1 VDLEEVIAMPDNV
14 LLAARALRDAL
25 IGFEPARWS
34 GRDCAE
40 VVEELARTEKAC
52 AAARARAA
60 VRAADCGAHSQ
71 RGFAD
76 AADWL
81 ARRTGQSRAEA
92 RSALDTAEAVDDCPA
107 TRAALVAGELSLG
120 QADEIAR
127 TEKEVPGSEAE
138 LLPLAKE
145 ASLASLKD
153 QARKKRLGAV
163 NPEELHNRQRA
174 ARRFRHWRDEL
185 GMVCFTAALT
195 PEIGLPFIN
204 RLEAETDRGHRQ
216 AHRKGND
223 ESREAHAA
231 DAFAILVQGQGG
243 GRAGRADLVVV
254 CDLAAYR
261 RGHAHPGEACHL
273 VGGGPVPVEVARQ
286 LSADAFLK
294 AVVHD
299 GVRIDTVAHFGRH
312 IPAEL
317 RTALELG
324 APPGLDGVSCAEA
337 GCERRYHLE
346 WDHVNPV
353 ANGGETSFD
362 NLKPRCWPHHRDK
375 TERDRAAGL
384 LNGGGGGSGPP

>member
-1 VDLEEVIAMPDNV
+1 VYLEEVSALPHD
-14 LLAARALRDAL
+14 LLMAARALHHAL
-25 IGFEPARWS
+25 SGFEPALLS
-34 GRDCAE
+34 GRACAE

-92 RSALDTAEAVDDCPA
+92 QSALDTAEAVDDCPA
-107 TRAALVAGELSLG
+107 TRAALLAGELSLA
-120 QADEIAR
+120 QAGEIAR
-127 TEKEVPGSEAE
+127 TEKEVPGAEPE

-153 QARKKRLGAV
+153 WARKKRLGAV
-163 NPEELHNRQRA
+163 DPEELHNRQRA
-174 ARRFRHWRDEL
+174 ARRFRHWRDSL
-185 GMVCFTAALT
+185 GMICFAGALT
-195 PEIGLPFIN
+195 PEAGVPFVN
-204 RLEAETDRGHRQ
+204 RLEAEADRRYRQ
-216 AHRKGND
+216 ARRDGNN
-223 ESREAHAA
+223 EPREGLAA
-231 DAFAILVQGQGG
+231 DAFAALVSGQGTG
-243 GRAGRADLVVV
+243 KAASADLVIV
-254 CDLAAYR
+254 CDLGAYR
-261 RGHAHPGEACHL
+261 RGHAHPGEACQL
-273 VGGGPVPVEVARQ
+273 VGGGPIPVEVARQ
-286 LSADAFLK
+286 LGVDAFLK
-294 AVVHD
+294 AVLHD

-312 IPAEL
+312 ISAEL
-317 RTALELG
+317 RTALEVG
-324 APPGLDGVSCAEA
+324 PAPEFDGVSCVEF
-337 GCERRYHLE
+337 GCDRRYHLE

-384 LNGGGGGSGPP
+384 LGGAGGGGPP

>member
-1 VDLEEVIAMPDNV
+1 MPDKV
-14 LLAARALRDAL
+14 VLAARALQDAL
-25 IGFEPARWS
+25 IGFEPSRLS

-107 TRAALVAGELSLG
+107 TRAALLAGELSLG
-120 QADEIAR
+120 QAGEIAR

-163 NPEELHNRQRA
+163 DPEELHDRQRA

-185 GMVCFTAALT
+185 GMVCFTGSLT
-195 PEIGLPFIN
+195 PETGVPFLS
-204 RLEAETDRGHRQ
+204 RLETEVDRQYRR
-216 AHRKGND
+216 ARKDGID

-231 DAFAILVQGQGG
+231 DAFATLVEGQGTG
-243 GRAGRADLVVV
+243 KAASADLIIV
-254 CDLAAYR
+254 CDVAAYR
-261 RGHAHPGEACHL
+261 RGHVHADESCHL
-273 VGGGPVPVEVARQ
+273 VGGGLIPVSLARQ

-294 AVVHD
+294 AVLHD

-324 APPGLDGVSCAEA
+324 APPAFDGVSCVEL

-346 WDHVNPV
+346 WDHVDPV

-384 LNGGGGGSGPP
+384 LGRGGGSGGGGPP